1 MQNSGDAADAADAG
15 FQQVQVFFIFFAD
28 NGLSVLFVLGRSL
41 MERGMM
47 G

>member
-1 MQNSGDAADAADAG
+1 MQQMQDFSKCRIYIY
-15 FQQVQVFFIFFAD
+15 IFFAD